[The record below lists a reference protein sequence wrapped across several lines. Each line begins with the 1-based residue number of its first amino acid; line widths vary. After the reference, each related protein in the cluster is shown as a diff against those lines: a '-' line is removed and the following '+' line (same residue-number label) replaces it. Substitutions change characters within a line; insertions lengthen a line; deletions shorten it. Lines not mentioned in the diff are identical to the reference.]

1 MNPIAVSG
9 TTGKVMFQG
18 VAEAAANG
26 GMPASLADLFG
37 QILANAQAGITATMD
52 GATPDGEGAD
62 GEDAVD
68 SAEATAALAA
78 ALAAMPT
85 AVASDAVVADETAG
99 VAGVSSADALVAD
112 AAGSPEDAVSAEIA
126 ALLQPADSEETAS
139 PEMTLAMQLAAAR
152 AGLGPEGSVAARRF
166 GDVAARPGQPGE
178 GASESVEPVSLRE
191 LAAPSAKNAESASE
205 QADTNSEGDD
215 AAREILKPMPT
226 LHHAKSGDT
235 SPFEVNAP
243 VFGGAEIHTAGRSR
257 TEPLMPA
264 SQSDIPQS
272 VSVRDVGDAVVRSVH
287 YLSGRTE
294 DVVTVRLMPQSLG
307 ELRIA
312 VHSGERGMEVV
323 LTAAN
328 NVAREALETNLQ
340 GLREA
345 LGREGMN
352 IERVSVQVFTHF
364 DAGHQTASQ
373 QNAHGNAGQHSAR
386 QSGTAYRE
394 SSGSPSQQQGSS
406 EQQPR
411 RQQHGGRLNMWV

>member
-9 TTGKVMFQG
+9 TTGKVVFQG
-18 VAEAAANG
+18 VAESAANG
-26 GMPASLADLFG
+26 GTPTSLIDLFG
-37 QILANAQAGITATMD
+37 QILANAQAGITATL
-52 GATPDGEGAD
+52 EGDAPQ
-62 GEDAVD
+62 GEDAD
-68 SAEATAALAA
+68 DETEESAEAAAALAA
-78 ALAAMPT
+78 ALAATPT
-85 AVASDAVVADETAG
+85 VATERVVADETAAI
-99 VAGVSSADALVAD
+99 AGVTRADVLAVD
-112 AAGSPEDAVSAEIA
+112 GDSPEDAIAAEIA
-126 ALLQPADSEETAS
+126 ALLQPADAGETDS

-152 AGLGPEGSVAARRF
+152 AGLGSEGSMTTRRF
-166 GDVAARPGQPGE
+166 GDVAVRPGQSGE
-178 GASESVEPVSLRE
+178 STSESVEPVSLRE
-191 LAAPSAKNAESASE
+191 LAAPSAKNAEAASE
-205 QADTNSEGDD
+205 QSDTDGQGDD
-215 AAREILKPMPT
+215 SARELFKPMPT

-235 SPFEVNAP
+235 SPFEVKAP
-243 VFGGAEIHTAGRSR
+243 VFGSAEIQTAGRTRVDS
-257 TEPLMPA
+257 LA
-264 SQSDIPQS
+264 QAAQSDIPQS

-294 DVVTVRLMPQSLG
+294 DVVTVRLVPQSLG

-328 NVAREALETNLQ
+328 NAARDALETNLQ

-364 DAGHQTASQ
+364 DAGNQMASQ
-373 QNAHGNAGQHSAR
+373 QNAHGSAGQQSAR
-386 QSGTAYRE
+386 QPGTAYRE
-394 SSGSPSQQQGSS
+394 SSGSPSQQQNNGSS